1 MKRTLAAW
9 TMTLALP
16 LSAAASELSLEAAKN
31 ESGLRFNEGSMS
43 AQVGQKGAVYAG
55 DAKSVFK
62 DVQQAAKKS
71 PSLKVES
78 SSADVS
84 AAAKP
89 APRLSKKPAA
99 ERDSIGSVLVRCAG
113 GLAGLAAT
121 VAITAAAPI
130 ALGMAAVAGA
140 TAKAWPSFQSGKP
153 ALQIIKEGLIGAAT
167 GCVSLVLI
175 GDAVGDAIGKGL
187 EKLFKKG

>member
-1 MKRTLAAW
+1 
-9 TMTLALP
+9 MTLALP
-16 LSAAASELSLEAAKN
+16 LSAAANDLSLEAAKTQ
-31 ESGLRFNEGSMS
+31 SGLRFNEGPAM
-43 AQVGQKGAVYAG
+43 AVQIGREKGSVYAG
-55 DAKSVFK
+55 ETISFK
-62 DVQQAAKKS
+62 NIQEAARKS
-71 PSLKVES
+71 PALSVES

-99 ERDSIGSVLVRCAG
+99 ERDSIGRVLVRCAG

-121 VAITAAAPI
+121 IAITAAAPA

-140 TAKAWPSFQSGKP
+140 TVKAWPAFQSGQP
-153 ALQIIKEGLIGAAT
+153 ALQVVKQALIGAGT